1 MVQVNMSTGVTTT
14 KQINYLQTS
23 TEADGFVS
31 EEEANFDFPDF
42 LAAALNPEYN
52 PMFDDPH
59 PTDDISLRVD
69 ILAVDDD
76 TVYIAD
82 SNGKVVRYTPQTNT
96 EVTVLELGP
105 VEFGWPEDL
114 RLRG

>member
-1 MVQVNMSTGVTTT
+1 MSSGVTTA
-14 KQINYLQTS
+14 KQINCLQTS
-23 TEADGFVS
+23 TEADRFISGK
-31 EEEANFDFPDF
+31 EAK
-42 LAAALNPEYN
+42 LNYLEAVIYPEYN
-52 PMFDDPH
+52 PMLDDPH
-59 PTDDISLRVD
+59 PTDDISQRID
-69 ILAVDDD
+69 ILAACDESVFI
-76 TVYIAD
+76 VD